1 VVLPTRLL
9 PVFVFVL
16 TVGVSFL
23 TTVGAHLRYAGG
35 DSFDATLRRAG
46 LVVAGLYLVGVAVAV
61 VWLLAGGG
69 ALWGVAT
76 ALVAT
81 GLVALVALV
90 ALPLSVGR
98 RLIQRVRDVDSETA
112 LRFTADGWPVA
123 TLVVFGIFVAPGG
136 VGRGTVFDLGGAQV
150 CLVGFCGISAPLA
163 GSVTLAA
170 GVAVFGPDVVG
181 FAFHAATSTRD
192 RRLRS

>member
-76 ALVAT
+76 ALVA
-81 GLVALVALV
+81 LV

-136 VGRGTVFDLGGAQV
+136 VGRGTVFDLGGTQV